1 MANLTLY
8 IGNNSTNIEKDISID
23 VIVHDLQSNIESN
36 NLYDNFENIKI
47 DNIEYKSYIK
57 NKDVKIA
64 YFESMQLNSR
74 NNLDILDF
82 SWYLPNNNPNLLD
95 DNSHY
100 IIENNPNFSSNYEN
114 ILISDKYTVDQNA
127 NILPLWYKHKSSKI
141 TKVTEIEEF
150 RSYYETKE
158 YYSGYLIENGV
169 LYTNY
174 KNIYD
179 YENDSYRFYIV
190 TGTDNNGAIYKEL
203 LNRIPVFNE
212 ASWEDIYYNEE
223 DINDLK
229 NGSFK
234 NDVYTVQEV
243 KNRWNFNI
251 FFVDGFTARTCNNGL
266 NGFFWKPEVDKFIK
280 LKQPSAIYS
289 YDPWNIRIQSS
300 SVYQGLN
307 GINYKYS
314 IPEYLKQPYNP
325 IFPCIKQN
333 EKNCT
338 KVTANVIKVPSNKI
352 KYDPNQNI
360 NLDIIL
366 FDYNE
371 NPIQI
376 FTTDSTKANTVYTVD
391 SNNVAIEYQ
400 YGDIKSIDEDNGFI
414 ETNIQSLI
422 NADIV
427 KCTYYE
433 AADEFVY
440 LNVDLNPVNNK
451 LLNDHKIVFYLK
463 PQEVPIIQDSNWRAI
478 EHLVVNYKD
487 IIVSH
492 SNYNDL
498 GGLGIIDG
506 TTSYQDFLSNN
517 FIGYIN
523 DKQYLLLGEVFY
535 KDNSK
540 LEDCFSFNF
549 KDDNGKYF
557 EVNEE
562 NYRKNYKLQLSKFG
576 FGNNGMPIQLN
587 NLLYLT
593 VPESVFNLAEN
604 DFKQRFYTYL
614 ETTISNVKEVDSPD
628 LDLCVYYS
636 FLNTKVIRYNFEGTG
651 TYELYIDD
659 TLEDTKIF
667 SEVVRDEYVDV
678 ASSQITSSTK
688 EIKLVYTPDSKSH
701 YYPNV
706 YTATIQWRL

>member
-1 MANLTLY
+1 MTSITLY
-8 IGNNSTNIEKDISID
+8 IGNNSINVTKDVSVE
-23 VIVHDLQSNIESN
+23 VIVHDLQKNIESSN
-36 NLYDNFENIKI
+36 SLYDNFENVKI

-64 YFESMQLNSR
+64 YFESVQLNSR

-82 SWYLPNNNPNLLD
+82 SWQLPNNNPNLLD

-100 IIENNPNFSSNYEN
+100 IIENNPNFTSNYEN
-114 ILISDKYTVDQNA
+114 ILITDKYTTDQNA
-127 NILPLWYKHKSSKI
+127 NLLPLWYKHKSSKI

-190 TGTDNNGAIYKEL
+190 TGIDSSGTIYKEL

-212 ASWEDIYYNEE
+212 ASWEDIYYNDA
-223 DINDLK
+223 DINDVA

-243 KNRWNFNI
+243 RNRWNFNI

-280 LKQPSAIYS
+280 LKQPNAVYS
-289 YDPWNIRIQSS
+289 YDPWHIRIQSS

-307 GINYKYS
+307 GVNYKYS

-338 KVTANVIKVPSNKI
+338 KVTANIIKLPSNKI
-352 KYDPNQNI
+352 KFDPNQNI
-360 NLDIIL
+360 NLEIIL

-371 NPIQI
+371 NPYAAY
-376 FTTDSTKANTVYTVD
+376 TTDLTKSNSVYGYNV
-391 SNNVAIEYQ
+391 NNMPILYK
-400 YGDIKSIDEDNGFI
+400 YNSIKSIDENNSFVEVSDSF
-414 ETNIQSLI
+414 E

-433 AADEFVY
+433 ATDEFVY

-451 LLNDHKIVFYLK
+451 FLKDHKIIFYLK
-463 PQEVPIIQDSNWRAI
+463 PQQVPIQEDSNWRAI
-478 EHLVVNYKD
+478 EHLVVNKYD
-487 IIVSH
+487 VIVSH
-492 SNYNDL
+492 SNYNNLSLNINDNES
-498 GGLGIIDG
+498 
-506 TTSYQDFLSNN
+506 SYIDFLNNN
-517 FIGYIN
+517 FIGYN
-523 DKQYLLLGEVFY
+523 NEKQYMLLGEIFY
-535 KDNSK
+535 KDDSK

-549 KDDNGKYF
+549 QNNNGRYF
-557 EVNEE
+557 DLNKK
-562 NYRKNYKLQLSKFG
+562 NYKKNYKLLLSKFG
-576 FGNNGMPIQLN
+576 FGINGMPLQMN
-587 NLLYLT
+587 NLLYLS
-593 VPESVFNLAEN
+593 VPKKIYELKEETFLE
-604 DFKQRFYTYL
+604 KFYTYL
-614 ETTISNVKEVDSPD
+614 ETTITSIKDVDSPEFD
-628 LDLCVYYS
+628 LKVKYS
-636 FLNTKVIRYNFEGTG
+636 FLDLKVIRFNFEGTG
-651 TYELYIDD
+651 RYELYIDNH
-659 TLEDTKIF
+659 LETTKVFEEIIK
-667 SEVVRDEYVDV
+667 DEYIDV
-678 ASSQITSSTK
+678 VTTNVTNNTK
-688 EIKLVYTPDSKSH
+688 KIKLVYTPNEKSN
-701 YYPNV
+701 YYSNV
-706 YTATIQWRL
+706 YINEIKWRM

>member
-1 MANLTLY
+1 MTNVTLY
-8 IGNNSTNIEKDISID
+8 IGNNSTNIDRD
-23 VIVHDLQSNIESN
+23 VEIQILVHDLQNNIQAN
-36 NLYDNFENIKI
+36 NLYDNFENVKI

-100 IIENNPNFSSNYEN
+100 IIETNPNFSSNYEN
-114 ILISDKYTVDQNA
+114 ILITDKYSIDQNA
-127 NILPLWYKHKSSKI
+127 NMLPLWYKHKSSKI

-158 YYSGYLIENGV
+158 YYSGYLIENGT

-190 TGTDNNGAIYKEL
+190 TGIDNSGTIYKEL

-212 ASWEDIYYNEE
+212 ASWEDIYYNDE
-223 DINDLK
+223 DINDPK

-234 NDVYTVQEV
+234 NDVYTVEEI
-243 KNRWNFNI
+243 KNRWNFNLH
-251 FFVDGFTARTCNNGL
+251 FVEGFTARTCNNGL

-280 LKQPSAIYS
+280 LKQPNAIYS
-289 YDPWNIRIQSS
+289 YDPWHVRIQSS
-300 SVYQGLN
+300 SVYQSLN
-307 GINYKYS
+307 GVNYKYS
-314 IPEYLKQPYNP
+314 IPEFLKQPYNP

-333 EKNCT
+333 EKNCIR
-338 KVTANVIKVPSNKI
+338 VTANMIKLPSTKI
-352 KYDPNQNI
+352 KFDQNQNI
-360 NLDIIL
+360 NLDVIL

-371 NPIQI
+371 NAISAY
-376 FTTDSTKANTVYTVD
+376 TTDYTKTNSVYGYDV
-391 SNNVAIEYQ
+391 NGLEIKYI
-400 YGDIKSIDEDNGFI
+400 YGNIKSIDENNGFV
-414 ETNIQSLI
+414 ETNIQGLV

-433 AADEFVY
+433 AVDEFVY

-451 LLNDHKIVFYLK
+451 LLKDHKVVFYLK
-463 PQEVPIIQDSNWRAI
+463 PQAIPITQDSNWRTI
-478 EHLVVNYKD
+478 EHLIVNYKD
-487 IIVSH
+487 VIVSH
-492 SNYNDL
+492 SNYNDID
-498 GGLGIIDG
+498 LGITDNQ
-506 TTSYQDFLSNN
+506 TTYQDFLNSK
-517 FIGYIN
+517 FIGSIN
-523 DKQYLLLGEVFY
+523 ETQYLLLGEVFY

-549 KDDNGKYF
+549 KEDNGRYF

-562 NYRKNYKLQLSKFG
+562 NYKKNYKLQLSKYG
-576 FGNNGMPIQLN
+576 FGTNGMPIQLN

-593 VPESVFNLAEN
+593 VPKSVYDLSDDE
-604 DFKQRFYTYL
+604 FKRRFYTYL
-614 ETTISNVKEVDSPD
+614 ETTITNVKDVDSPD
-628 LDLCVYYS
+628 INLRVYYS
-636 FLNTKVIRYNFEGTG
+636 FLNTKVIRFDFEGTG
-651 TYELYIDD
+651 EYKTFIDD
-659 TLEDTKIF
+659 ILEDTKTFAETI
-667 SEVVRDEYVDV
+667 RDEYIDIPTGNID
-678 ASSQITSSTK
+678 SGTK
-688 EIKLVYTPDSKSH
+688 TIKVVYTPDSKSH
-701 YYPNV
+701 YYPNT
-706 YTATIQWRL
+706 YTSTIQWRL